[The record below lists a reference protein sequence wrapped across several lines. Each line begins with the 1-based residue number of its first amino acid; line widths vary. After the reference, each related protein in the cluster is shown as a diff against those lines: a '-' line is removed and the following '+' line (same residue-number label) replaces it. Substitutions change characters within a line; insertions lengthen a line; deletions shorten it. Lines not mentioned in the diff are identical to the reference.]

1 MRMYPFCFLFSLT
14 KLLDYSTGWIVVA
27 LHFALSHEVVFSSFL
42 FHFSQCIRQSL
53 VYISLHV
60 IPLVSRAS
68 LQLLLPAK
76 LSLFIYTPDAQ
87 LLHVH
92 LALIPCGLVLV
103 GFPLHTF
110 TISALMYSMC

>member
-1 MRMYPFCFLFSLT
+1 
-14 KLLDYSTGWIVVA
+14 LLDYSTGWIMVA
-27 LHFALSHEVVFSSFL
+27 LHFLLSHEVVFF
-42 FHFSQCIRQSL
+42 L

-76 LSLFIYTPDAQ
+76 LSLFW
-87 LLHVH
+87 LHVH

-110 TISALMYSMC
+110 TISALMYSTC